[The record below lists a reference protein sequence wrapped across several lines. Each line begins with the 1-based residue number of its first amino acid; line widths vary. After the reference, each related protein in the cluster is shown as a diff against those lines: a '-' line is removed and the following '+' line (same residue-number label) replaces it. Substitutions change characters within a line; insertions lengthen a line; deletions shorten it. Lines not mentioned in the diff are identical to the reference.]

1 MICTLKFIG
10 VFYFEGCYRKLLPRT
25 PPDLTRLRSAR
36 RSGALRV
43 LPLRFSSRLRPRT
56 RRRGILFHVEL
67 VECVP
72 ATWLWSEGVNVPSVW
87 REVAEGNEER
97 GESAVTSSPPPPG
110 GDKWPPV
117 PTGQRVAVRGGS
129 SPELPLDVASDTT
142 TRSQG
147 NTDHLALLFSS

>member
-97 GESAVTSSPPPPG
+97 GESAVTSSPPPPRRRQVAPG
-110 GDKWPPV
+110 ANRAESRCARRV
-117 PTGQRVAVRGGS
+117 ITGA
-129 SPELPLDVASDTT
+129 SPGCCL
-142 TRSQG
+142 G
-147 NTDHLALLFSS
+147 YNNTEPR